1 MPQIRVSATPLHIR
15 ADVLAK
21 VLRIETANVVLF
33 EWIEFVTLAEIPF
46 FSDEAIFEIQKV
58 LDDTANL
65 VELVELAVS
74 HTRADAALFSDE
86 ETRNIG
92 KVLADAAAL
101 SDAATL
107 ILAKVLSDTA
117 IATDAATVSVAKPL
131 DDSSSFTDDR
141 INHFTKVAFSGY
153 AIDYFLEDYTEPTDY
168 VYAQDAHV
176 FAFAKTLADA
186 FSATDDVNG
195 VLADDDQIIG
205 FFKSIDHVTQFTDAI
220 AFAAANVLADGA
232 VVTDSPA
239 IALDRPLSDSSALT
253 DAAVLSIGLTASE
266 AANFTDARQGA
277 FGKILADGSTVS
289 ESVRLGFGLVASD
302 GASFTDGQIFAV
314 GLGLSETPGFAD
326 AIQFA
331 GAKSLADAGS
341 VSESAALQFFRP
353 ASDSFSITENNV
365 LAFGLGPSDTATFTD
380 SGELLNQDY
389 TEAFYFAED
398 YVGTSRTF

>member
-46 FSDEAIFEIQKV
+46 LSDAAVLELQKV
-58 LDDTANL
+58 LADSAA
-65 VELVELAVS
+65 LADEIQ
-74 HTRADAALFSDE
+74 RAIGLSKTDAALFSDE

-117 IATDAATVSVAKPL
+117 IATDAATVSVEKPL

-220 AFAAANVLADGA
+220 AFAAANVLADAA

-239 IALDRPLSDSSALT
+239 IALDRPLSD
-253 DAAVLSIGLTASE
+253 D
-266 AANFTDARQGA
+266 
-277 FGKILADGSTVS
+277 ST
-289 ESVRLGFGLVASD
+289 
-302 GASFTDGQIFAV
+302 
-314 GLGLSETPGFAD
+314 FAD
-326 AIQFA
+326 ALVLASDLGRSEGLDLSDAIVFDLASVQ
-331 GAKSLADAGS
+331 ADAAS
-341 VSESAALQFFRP
+341 VSDSAALQFSRP
-353 ASDSFSITENNV
+353 ASDDFAISDTNV
-365 LAFGLGPSDTATFTD
+365 LAFGLGPSDTATYTD
-380 SGELLNQDY
+380 SGGLLNQDY